1 MNRKFKILAVAP
13 YESLK
18 EVLLQTAKEYP
29 QLDVTVEVG
38 PIYEG
43 LKKLQK
49 YDLSQFDAV
58 LSRGGAKMEIEK
70 HTTLP
75 VFKIPISYFDLLNII
90 KLVEHYQ
97 GKIAILTYENIANAA
112 RVLCDL
118 LHFPYNI
125 FIINEWHNAKEKV
138 LQLKE
143 QGYTLIIGDAVFVIH
158 AERLGLQS
166 ILLTSSAASV
176 REATDTS
183 SMSAPMWRP
192 SRPTPVCSTSTA
204 GISSGPFLTS
214 IDRENSCM
222 GRIPLGSRP
231 SRPSVP
237 IRSLLWRRNNS

>member
-43 LKKLQK
+43 LEKLQK

-58 LSRGGAKMEIEK
+58 LSRGGTKMEIEK

-75 VFKIPISYFDLLNII
+75 VFEIPISYFDLLNII

-97 GKIAILTYENIANAA
+97 GKIAILTYESIANAA

-118 LHFPYNI
+118 LHFPI
-125 FIINEWHNAKEKV
+125 
-138 LQLKE
+138 
-143 QGYTLIIGDAVFVIH
+143 
-158 AERLGLQS
+158 
-166 ILLTSSAASV
+166 TSS
-176 REATDTS
+176 S
-183 SMSAPMWRP
+183 SMNGTMQKKRS
-192 SRPTPVCSTSTA
+192 CS
-204 GISSGPFLTS
+204 
-214 IDRENSCM
+214 
-222 GRIPLGSRP
+222 
-231 SRPSVP
+231 
-237 IRSLLWRRNNS
+237 